1 MKTTLNKIR
10 GHGPCISG
18 WAKLLKNLGKAQA
31 DDEPLAITTILES
44 NGLDDALWCLRAVD
58 GYQREMRMFAV
69 ACARSVQHLMK
80 DKRSIDA
87 IDVSERHANG
97 LAMDNELADASSAAW
112 AAAWSAERDAE
123 RDAAWAA
130 ERSATWSATWSAAR
144 DAAWAAAWSA
154 IWAAERDAAW
164 AAEREIYA
172 TYLCIICAEIEQ
184 GEAE

>member
-31 DDEPLAITTILES
+31 DDEPLAITTILEN

-69 ACARSVQHLMK
+69 ECARGVQHLMK

-97 LAMDNELADASSAAW
+97 LAMDNELADASSAAR
-112 AAAWSAERDAE
+112 S
-123 RDAAWAA
+123 AAWAA
-130 ERSATWSATWSAAR
+130 E
-144 DAAWAAAWSA
+144 
-154 IWAAERDAAW
+154 WAAERAAESDAERAAER

-172 TYLCIICAEIEQ
+172 TYLCLICAEIEHR
-184 GEAE
+184 EAA